1 MTPWVIAHRGLAK
14 RAPENTLAAFL
25 AAGAAGAH
33 AVELDVHM
41 SRDGALIVMHDEAV
55 DRTTDGSGQI
65 LDLSS
70 SEIRRLDA
78 GSWFGEAFVGERV
91 PLLEEVMALDLKP
104 IIELK
109 HGSERYPGIER
120 ELVTL
125 LRRSGRDRDTVL
137 ISGNASPLAAVARM
151 APELPRLL
159 FRTGTLTPGLR
170 LARTGAEAVLF
181 APPEPGI
188 NGVIAA
194 ARKQGHLVLGT
205 TLGVA
210 QDRWEAYLPE
220 QVTAGVS
227 GFFTD
232 DVEELALAFE
242 SAAEP
247 R

>member
-14 RAPENTLAAFL
+14 RAPESTLAAFI

-55 DRTTDGSGQI
+55 DRTSDGSGQI

-91 PLLEEVMALDLKP
+91 PLLEEVLALEVKP

-109 HGSERYPGIER
+109 HGSERYPGIEQ

-125 LRRSGRDRDTVL
+125 LRSMGRDRDAVL
-137 ISGNASPLAAVARM
+137 ISGNVIPLATVARI

-159 FRTGTLTPGLR
+159 FSTSTLTPSFR
-170 LARTGAEAVLF
+170 LEGMEAAAVLF
-181 APPEPGI
+181 APPEPGLSA
-188 NGVIAA
+188 VITA
-194 ARKQGHLVLGT
+194 ARKQGRIVLGT
-205 TLGVA
+205 TLGA
-210 QDRWEAYLPE
+210 ALDTWQAYLPE
-220 QVTAGVS
+220 QITAGVS

-232 DVEELALAFE
+232 DVEELALLLVQT
-242 SAAEP
+242 
-247 R
+247 